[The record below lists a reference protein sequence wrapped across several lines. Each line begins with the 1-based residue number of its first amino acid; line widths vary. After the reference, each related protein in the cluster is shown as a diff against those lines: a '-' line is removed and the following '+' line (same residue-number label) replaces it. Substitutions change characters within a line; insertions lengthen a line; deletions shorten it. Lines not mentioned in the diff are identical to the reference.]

1 MARPFPDLQLS
12 RRNALKLGLGASA
25 LPFIGGALGACS
37 GASTSG
43 GGDFTFLSTQ
53 FTPVEEKSKYE
64 KILSTYVKDT
74 KVGFNPMTM
83 GDLSSQLSS
92 QVKAGKV
99 SINLIG
105 GLHGDLAAIQG
116 SLQDLSSIKGD
127 LSSAGI
133 SDDLWKLAGSLGGGV
148 KYIPWMQATYV
159 VAAHKSMLEHLPQG
173 ADQNSLT
180 YDQYLQWAVN
190 IKQKTGKA
198 MVGFPA
204 GPTGLYHRWFQGFLL
219 PSYTGH
225 QVQAF
230 ASADA
235 VTAWKYMKDLWANMN
250 PASTNYNNLQ
260 EPMARG
266 EVLVGWDHV
275 ARLVDAPKAAPDQW
289 VMLPAPK
296 GPKGLGYMLVVGGFG
311 VPNGADL
318 AKASTVIKALAQP
331 PAQVETL
338 RQNAFFPVVK
348 ADLPTDLP
356 PAISLEATAV
366 AAQQKAQGTLVAL
379 PPVGV
384 GAKDAEIAQ
393 VYKDTFAKICKDGG
407 DIPTV
412 LGAQA
417 KTLQGILDQIKVPCW
432 APDATT
438 AGSTCSVA

>member
-1 MARPFPDLQLS
+1 
-12 RRNALKLGLGASA
+12 
-25 LPFIGGALGACS
+25 
-37 GASTSG
+37 
-43 GGDFTFLSTQ
+43 
-53 FTPVEEKSKYE
+53 V
-64 KILSTYVKDT
+64 

-83 GDLSSQLSS
+83 GDITSQLNS

-99 SINLIG
+99 SINMIG
-105 GLHGDLAAIQG
+105 GLHGDLAAIQDN
-116 SLQDLSSIKGD
+116 LQDLSSIKND
-127 LSSAGI
+127 LASAGI
-133 SDDLWKLAGSLGGGV
+133 SDDLWKLAGSLGGGGV

-190 IKQKTGKA
+190 IKTKTGKA
-198 MVGFPA
+198 MFGFPA

-219 PSYTGH
+219 PSYSGH

-230 ASADA
+230 ASAEA

-275 ARLVDAPKAAPDQW
+275 ARLVNAPKDKPDDW

-296 GPKGLGYMLVVGGFG
+296 GPKGLGYMLVIGGFG

-318 AKASTVIKALAQP
+318 SKASSVIKALAQP
-331 PAQVETL
+331 APQVETL

-348 ADLPTDLP
+348 ADLPSDLP
-356 PAISLEATAV
+356 PAISLEAKAV
-366 AAQQKAQGTLVAL
+366 QEQQKASGTIVAL

-393 VYKDTFAKICKDGG
+393 VYKDTFSKICKEGG

-412 LGAQA
+412 LNAQA

-432 APDATT
+432 APDTT
-438 AGSTCSVA
+438 TPGTTCSVA